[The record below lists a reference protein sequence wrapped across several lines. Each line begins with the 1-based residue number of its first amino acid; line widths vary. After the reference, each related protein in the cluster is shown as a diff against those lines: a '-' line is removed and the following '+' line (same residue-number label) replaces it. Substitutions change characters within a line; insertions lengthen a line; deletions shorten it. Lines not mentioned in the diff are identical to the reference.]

1 MLVLREVLMSSTKLA
16 SDLRSI
22 LERIDAR
29 GYKAYK
35 DIEGEYKFEKF
46 YLYID
51 HVQGDPYAAPSRVRV
66 RVDQKLAR
74 FPVFLF
80 ENAIKKVA
88 LEDYLTRIFSKSI
101 KEVAKRFRGSGRSG
115 SIAVLA
121 CSQQVLPRSS
131 LLVNETFVETRFT
144 VGLPARGRRI
154 LGQEA
159 KEMFFEEI
167 PSIIEKSLFYES
179 LDSQKLKHHLE
190 VVQDAEFIRR
200 HLEEK
205 NLVAFVA
212 DGSLLPRASGV
223 DERPMRKGKAVLFS
237 SPPSLRVILYPPN
250 RKEIKGMGI
259 PRGITLIVGGGYH
272 GKSTLLDALAV
283 GCYNH
288 IPGDGREFVISSPD
302 TVMIRAEDG
311 RFAKNVDIS
320 PFISNLPLGED
331 TTSFSTLDASGS
343 TSQAANIMEALEIGA
358 RVLLIDED
366 TSATN
371 FMIRD
376 ERMQRLVKK
385 DKEPITPLIDKIKL
399 LYRDPGVST
408 ILVMG
413 GSGDYFDVADTVIM
427 MDTYKPVEVS
437 SEARSI
443 AEQNKTHR
451 SHEGGEVFG
460 QVRSRIPLR
469 ESFDPRKGKSGKVKI
484 KPRGMKSIA
493 FGYELIDLSWVEQL
507 VEEAQTRSIGDL
519 IYYAARQLFDG
530 KRTLRETLK
539 IIEEKMKQEGL
550 DSLLPFISGEYAAP
564 RKYELAAAINRL
576 TSLKC
581 RRG

>member
-1 MLVLREVLMSSTKLA
+1 MVILREVLMSSTKLA

-29 GYKAYK
+29 GYRAYK

-51 HVQGDPYAAPSRVRV
+51 HVQADPYAAPSRVRV

-74 FPVFLF
+74 FPLFLF

-115 SIAVLA
+115 SIAVLT

-179 LDSQKLKHHLE
+179 LDSQDLEHHLE
-190 VVQDAEFIRR
+190 VVEDAEFIRR

-250 RKEIKGMGI
+250 KREIKGMGI

-530 KRTLRETLK
+530 KRTLREALK
-539 IIEEKMKQEGL
+539 IIEEKMKEEGL
-550 DSLLPFISGEYAAP
+550 DSLLPFISGQYAAP

>member
-1 MLVLREVLMSSTKLA
+1 MRLA

-35 DIEGEYKFEKF
+35 DIEGEYSFQKL

-51 HVQGDPYAAPSRVRV
+51 YVQGDPYASPSRIRV

-74 FPVFLF
+74 FPLSLF
-80 ENAIKKVA
+80 EDPVRKVA
-88 LEDYLTRIFSKSI
+88 LEDYLTRTFSKSI
-101 KEVAKRFRGSGRSG
+101 KEIAKRFRGSGKSG
-115 SIAVLA
+115 SITVLA
-121 CSQQVLPRSS
+121 CSQQVIPRTSV
-131 LLVNETFVETRFT
+131 LVNESFVEIRFT
-144 VGLPARGRRI
+144 MGLPARGRRI

-159 KEMFFEEI
+159 SEMFFQEVPRVVER
-167 PSIIEKSLFYES
+167 SLFYES
-179 LDSQKLKHHLE
+179 LDSKKLDHHLE
-190 VVQDAEFIRR
+190 VSQDAEFIRG

-223 DERPMRKGKAVLFS
+223 DERPKREGKTILFS
-237 SPPSLRVILYPPN
+237 SPASLQVSFYPPN
-250 RKEIKGMGI
+250 MKEIKGMGI

-272 GKSTLLDALAV
+272 GKSTLLDALAL

-288 IPGDGREFVISSPD
+288 IPGDGREFVISRPD

-311 RFAKNVDIS
+311 RFVENVDIS
-320 PFISNLPLGED
+320 PFISNLPLGKD
-331 TTSFSTLDASGS
+331 TASFSTLNASGS
-343 TSQAANIMEALEIGA
+343 TSQAANIMEAIQIGA

-376 ERMQRLVKK
+376 ERMQHLVKK

-399 LYRDPGVST
+399 LYRDLGVST
-408 ILVMG
+408 ILAMG
-413 GSGDYFDVADTVIM
+413 GSGDYFDVAHTVIM
-427 MDTYKPVEVS
+427 MDTYKPFEVS
-437 SEARSI
+437 SEARLISK
-443 AEQNKTHR
+443 QNKTHR
-451 SHEGGEVFG
+451 SYEGGEVFG
-460 QVRSRIPLR
+460 KVASRIPLR
-469 ESFDPRKGKSGKVKI
+469 KSFDPRRGKAGRVKI
-484 KPRGMKSIA
+484 KPRDMKSIA
-493 FGYELIDLSWVEQL
+493 FGYELIDLSSVEQL

-519 IYYAARQLFDG
+519 IYYAARELFDG
-530 KRTLRETLK
+530 KRTLREALK
-539 IIEEKMKQEGL
+539 IIEEKMKEEGF

-564 RKYELAAAINRL
+564 RKYEMAAAINRL

-581 RRG
+581 QRGKLLYPDAQSL

>member
-1 MLVLREVLMSSTKLA
+1 MKLA
-16 SDLRSI
+16 RDLRSI
-22 LERIDAR
+22 LERIDAI

-35 DIEGEYKFEKF
+35 DIEGEYSFQKFC
-46 YLYID
+46 LYID
-51 HVQGDPYAAPSRVRV
+51 HVQGDPYASPSRIRV
-66 RVDQKLAR
+66 RVDQKLAG
-74 FPVFLF
+74 FPLSLF
-80 ENAIKKVA
+80 EDPIRKMA
-88 LEDYLTRIFSKSI
+88 LEDYLTRTFSKSI
-101 KEVAKRFRGSGRSG
+101 KEIAKRFRGSGKSG
-115 SIAVLA
+115 SIRVLP
-121 CSQQVLPRSS
+121 CSQQVIPRTSV
-131 LLVNETFVETRFT
+131 LVNESFVETRFT
-144 VGLPARGRRI
+144 MGLPARGRKI

-159 KEMFFEEI
+159 EEMFFQEVPRIVER
-167 PSIIEKSLFYES
+167 SLFYGN
-179 LDSQKLKHHLE
+179 LDSKDLDHHLE
-190 VVQDAEFIRR
+190 VVEDAEFIRK

-223 DERPMRKGKAVLFS
+223 DERPKRKGKTILFS
-237 SPPSLRVILYPPN
+237 SPSPLQVIFHPPN
-250 RKEIKGMGI
+250 SKKIKGMGI

-272 GKSTLLDALAV
+272 GKSTLLDALAL

-311 RFAKNVDIS
+311 RFVENVDIS

-331 TTSFSTLDASGS
+331 TTSFSTLNASGS
-343 TSQAANIMEALEIGA
+343 TSQAANIMEALEMGA

-376 ERMQRLVKK
+376 ERMQRLVRK

-399 LYRDPGVST
+399 LYRNLDVST

-427 MDTYKPVEVS
+427 MDTYKPFEVS
-437 SEARSI
+437 NQARSI
-443 AEQNKTHR
+443 SKQNKTHR
-451 SHEGGEVFG
+451 SCEGGEVFG
-460 QVRSRIPLR
+460 QVKSRMPLR
-469 ESFDPRKGKSGKVKI
+469 EGFDPRRGKVGRVKI
-484 KPRGMKSIA
+484 KPRDMKSIA
-493 FGYELIDLSWVEQL
+493 FGYELIDLSSVEQL

-519 IYYAARQLFDG
+519 IYYATRELFDG
-530 KRTLRETLK
+530 RRTLRQALK
-539 IIEEKMKQEGL
+539 IIEEKMKGEGL
-550 DSLLPFISGEYAAP
+550 DSLLPLLSGEYAAP
-564 RKYELAAAINRL
+564 RKYELAAAVNRL

-581 RRG
+581 QRG